1 MLLNWGN
8 YLTNIKIDKVDNG
21 YVVSY
26 ILPPKTSSLT
36 GVEVSGPVQV
46 VTVHTTFEELI
57 KTLEKEFK

>member
-26 ILPPKTSSLT
+26 IKPPSGFTK
-36 GVEVSGPVQV
+36 EGPVQV
-46 VTVHTTFEELI
+46 VTVHTTFEEVV